1 MIKVC
6 FRKGGHPA
14 YDEILNYPPDGVVYK
29 EATLFRGAEGPRPPI
44 THRAKRF
51 ALRIYRN
58 FTGNINAIPL
68 KCNEDIICSSGGL
81 LIKSNKPWV
90 TDAEHAYSLVGYQHH
105 NLDIDKIK
113 YKTVQHIK
121 KSRCKILP
129 WSYASLNSIK
139 SFFGKQFEEIED
151 KFEVVYP
158 AMHIENEKM
167 ERKHGDTINFLYVSR
182 NILGKCGYEVL
193 KAFDS
198 ISGKYDI
205 SLVFLSNTSPEIR
218 KKFENNMKI
227 KFIETPIPRKEVL
240 ELYKNADVFVLP
252 TLFDTFGFVYLE
264 AMSYGLPVIAS
275 NTFAVPEIIE
285 DGKNGMVVD
294 IEYNLYNNNG
304 LYKFSSFESLYQY
317 AQKNIQIKLIT
328 GLKEK
333 MEYLIEND
341 NERLNYGAYGRKLVE
356 NGEFSIDY
364 RNTRLKKVFNELVTH

>member
-1 MIKVC
+1 MINVY

-14 YDEILNYPPDGVVYK
+14 YDEILDYPPEGVEYR
-29 EATLFRGAEGPRPPI
+29 EAALFKGAEGVRPPI

-68 KCNEDIICSSGGL
+68 KCNEDIIYSSGGL

-90 TDAEHAYSLVGYQHH
+90 TDVEHVYSLVGYQH
-105 NLDIDKIK
+105 NNSNIDEIK
-113 YKTVQHIK
+113 SKTVQHIK
-121 KSRCKILP
+121 KSRCKILL

-158 AMHIENEKM
+158 AMHIENEKI
-167 ERKHGDTINFLYVSR
+167 ERKYRDTVNFLYINRVFW
-182 NILGKCGYEVL
+182 GKGGYEVL
-193 KAFDS
+193 KAFD
-198 ISGKYDI
+198 DI
-205 SLVFLSNTSPEIR
+205 SEEYDTSLTFRSNTPSEIR
-218 KKFENNMKI
+218 KKFKNNMKI
-227 KFIETPIPRKEVL
+227 KFIEAPVPRKEVL

-264 AMSYGLPVIAS
+264 AMAYGLPIIAS
-275 NTFAVPEIIE
+275 NIFAVPEIVE
-285 DGKNGMVVD
+285 DGKNGLL
-294 IEYNLYNNNG
+294 ITPEYSFFDENF
-304 LYKFSSFESLYQY
+304 LYKYSSCESLCNY
-317 AQKNIQIKLIT
+317 AQKNAQMKLIT
-328 GLKEK
+328 DLKEK
-333 MEYLIEND
+333 IIYLIENN

-356 NGEFSIDY
+356 NGKFSIGY

>member
-1 MIKVC
+1 MINVY

-14 YDEILNYPPDGVVYK
+14 YDEILDYPPEGVEYR
-29 EATLFRGAEGPRPPI
+29 EAALFKGAEGVRPPI

-68 KCNEDIICSSGGL
+68 RCDEDLIYSSGGL
-81 LIKSNKPWV
+81 MIKSNKPWV
-90 TDAEHAYSLVGYQHH
+90 TDVEHVYSLVGYQH
-105 NLDIDKIK
+105 NNSNIDEIK
-113 YKTVQHIK
+113 SKTVQHIK

-158 AMHIENEKM
+158 AMHIENEKI
-167 ERKHGDTINFLYVSR
+167 ERRHGDTINFLYVSR
-182 NILGKCGYEVL
+182 NIWGKCGHEVL

-198 ISGKYDI
+198 ISGKYDV

-218 KKFENNMKI
+218 KKFENNLKI
-227 KFIETPIPRKEVL
+227 KFIEAPVPREKVL
-240 ELYKNADVFVLP
+240 ESYKNADVFVLP

-264 AMSYGLPVIAS
+264 AMSYGLPIIAS
-275 NTFAVPEIIE
+275 NPFAVPEIVE
-285 DGKNGMVVD
+285 DGKNGMVVG

-304 LYKFSSFESLYQY
+304 LYKFSSFESLCNY
-317 AQKNIQIKLIT
+317 AQKNIQMKLII
-328 GLKEK
+328 GLKEQMK
-333 MEYLIEND
+333 YLIEND

-356 NGEFSIDY
+356 SGKFSIGY